1 MRIKKQKELRIRHGW
16 RHRSIAALLV
26 LSMLFCQININVMA
40 AYATG
45 SDSVSVQV
53 GENVKGTLKN
63 GVLTISGNGGMDD
76 FSADTAPFSDYA
88 EEIHSLNIEEGVTYI
103 GAYVFY
109 GLGGLKGEL
118 VLPESITGFGDYAF
132 SGHNKETAPG
142 YTAIRNL
149 FSGKEIVHAEKNETE
164 PDMTTEEDSQETETE
179 ETETEETEDSTSTA
193 AEQETESSVEKETD
207 STQDG
212 QEQTEEPKETQE
224 QDEIKE
230 SKETQEP
237 KETEGQKESAEKT
250 ESPEEAGEQEAH
262 ESAASVQRPEL
273 DQKEE
278 EPQQEK
284 EGVESLS
291 ARKEIQK
298 KDRHVYSAVYESKS
312 IPEFLSAGSSGRKV
326 SLSTAP
332 EKENTVIAAPAVKEQ
347 PTEST
352 EEDETVENTD
362 GAVTENPDTQDAE
375 TKKQIRN
382 DSEKKQYT
390 TSYITQQEIK
400 NPDTLFYPGQSG
412 CVICSE
418 DNTSF
423 LDAALAAGYHL
434 ADGTVKVIL
443 DDQIE
448 LEVTSLKGRIQLP
461 ECPEEISAAYEE
473 DAFFSHTFSGWTEDP
488 SEEGSSLLTSGSS
501 FDTKGREQISLYSV
515 WESADKYQFGIKKES
530 KEKYVVYILIDNN
543 TGEPVS
549 VPEGYSL
556 SYQWQIAQQ
565 GDADAVNW
573 ADIDGAVGKEYR
585 RELLPKGSRQ
595 QLRCQVKAVR
605 LMRARTNNGEVT
617 FYSDPV
623 DAAVVNNVIYVDQ
636 SGGDDNESGDSEK
649 NAVKTLEQAS
659 DLLKL
664 VDGKSVEE
672 NKIVLVSDY
681 RLSDDECKN
690 FPTKIPVTITGMEG
704 NISLKGRTVGNDAY
718 INLQEDICFENLK
731 VETIQHIYGN
741 GYDITIGEGIQN
753 NLKFYLYGAGQGKVD
768 KVGKINVYSGTVL
781 RIVGYARSVS
791 SVDVSEKLADITVGG
806 TANIDKIIGGC
817 ANGEIKNGNV
827 KINVKGG
834 NVKTLVGG
842 NQGFQSNGA
851 AFTGK
856 TEININGG
864 KVQNLYAAGSGRE
877 QSVPTYSGTITIN
890 MQGGEVGN
898 LYGAGSAAYVISDD
912 GNPSTI
918 KINMEG
924 GIVTNIFAAGKG
936 GDNEVK
942 KGEKLSGDPSK
953 FGSLT
958 GIVNIIIDG
967 EAVVTNIYASG
978 EGYVYNGGDYDT
990 SKNAYLCGNATITI
1004 KGNAQVKGGIY
1015 GGGKGITQEGF
1026 GKCARVTG
1034 ESVVK
1039 LFVQGNAVIFG
1050 NIYGGGENAE
1060 MEGNAYVSLS
1070 EDCNIKGNLY
1080 GGGKNGIVMGK
1091 TAVEIIG
1098 GIVEGSVYGGAL
1110 GITGQRLVYGGSTIN
1125 MSAGWVKGNLY
1136 GGSELSDD
1144 GPKEGKPKDLI
1155 FVNLVGGTVSGN
1167 VFGGGYRGT
1176 VNGSTHLHIGEGAS
1190 GECKYYQTHGG
1201 EKTELQPSI
1210 LKVDG
1215 SVYAGGDYGGGDKI
1229 DYTTITVKGTSH
1241 VYIDGTGYNTG
1252 DADLM
1257 PEMRIAGGV
1266 FGSGASCDAG
1276 STRLVTLKN
1285 YGTPVLDD
1293 SGLATG
1299 VTRSLEAIQRADRVV
1314 LYNSHIQLSG
1324 KSDVANPN
1332 QTTLYSLNRIGDH
1345 GARDGVAEGENSL
1358 VLQAGS
1364 TLILDSAVIETANFK
1379 SIDKDEKNVEL
1390 DRIKQIPNTILFD
1403 TGTVF
1408 RVSYTDD
1415 KSNEVFGAVSGYA
1428 YMLAGDKADAY
1439 AYARIKKDDTNN
1451 SDGGFADQD
1460 GKELNYENVGSDYRY
1475 WRVKGSN
1482 AAAVRHTV
1490 LTAENFAGGSGNVD
1504 KEGYSVV
1511 TGSIE
1516 LPPAEKGSSFTITK
1530 VIIPTGTLVLTDAA
1544 KNGIKGEWIT
1554 SDINETPEAS
1564 MDTDEIKS
1572 KIVQEKEK
1580 LKASPLTTFGLFMR
1594 IGSGFIDAGSAKG
1607 KVIST
1612 ASASESDKNTVIG
1625 KSTATA
1631 TDGGIPHIEFY
1642 LTYWN
1647 EGISSSKSLGM
1658 LEIELT
1664 RSGDNTKTTMF
1675 VEIVTK
1681 ASTLADQ
1688 TVDLYATQSGNY
1700 TGSLVIPSGASRNLL
1715 LAGVDKESPNL
1726 VTAGTGDLETGQF
1739 SITMQPV
1746 KSQGWNTSDLM
1757 TESYDL
1763 ASYKEAGIK
1772 IGTTD
1777 SRYQAVIEFSLKNNP
1792 AFTPK
1797 EEPDKVILTLQDE
1810 GGKAQITLNIHWKKS
1825 VVKSIKT
1832 MPGREYNRR
1841 EKEGYAEQVNI
1852 SPNSALTVAFELGEA
1867 TSSNDLWLELWNTS
1881 DNKIIALPEGTRLT
1895 LLGMSD
1901 FYMYEAM
1908 ETEADGRLNIDKFYK
1923 MWGDGTLNSNIMED
1937 TVLTFIVD
1945 FGSVNEQLPAG
1956 SYNLRLRN
1964 ETGADTE
1971 RAEFTI
1977 QNQDAVISLN
1987 CGDAEMYS
1995 KGKQEFTLSIQ
2006 PNCDTRW
2013 QNGAAVVLAQKDDSD
2028 FPEGTVFRYEDK
2040 DYYPSGTKVYILL
2053 EDKDPHTISMDT
2065 VNSAG
2070 ITPGGYELTA
2080 EVFPV
2085 GENVGTTVK
2094 KLTSVSYTVKPNPS
2108 YSLKAELA
2116 ESSSRIASAGETI
2129 TFIVSYSIENT
2140 EISPLKIE
2148 VKTRKKE
2155 AGGYE
2160 NSQNWT
2166 VTGNDIIT
2174 AGKGDQEI
2182 QVTVP
2187 VNITAGTY
2195 RLLFALGDQEVPY
2208 NIIVQ

>member
-1 MRIKKQKELRIRHGW
+1 M
-16 RHRSIAALLV
+16 
-26 LSMLFCQININVMA
+26 
-40 AYATG
+40 
-45 SDSVSVQV
+45 
-53 GENVKGTLKN
+53 
-63 GVLTISGNGGMDD
+63 
-76 FSADTAPFSDYA
+76 
-88 EEIHSLNIEEGVTYI
+88 
-103 GAYVFY
+103 
-109 GLGGLKGEL
+109 
-118 VLPESITGFGDYAF
+118 
-132 SGHNKETAPG
+132 
-142 YTAIRNL
+142 
-149 FSGKEIVHAEKNETE
+149 
-164 PDMTTEEDSQETETE
+164 
-179 ETETEETEDSTSTA
+179 
-193 AEQETESSVEKETD
+193 
-207 STQDG
+207 
-212 QEQTEEPKETQE
+212 
-224 QDEIKE
+224 
-230 SKETQEP
+230 
-237 KETEGQKESAEKT
+237 
-250 ESPEEAGEQEAH
+250 
-262 ESAASVQRPEL
+262 
-273 DQKEE
+273 
-278 EPQQEK
+278 
-284 EGVESLS
+284 ESLS

-298 KDRHVYSAVYESKS
+298 KDRQVYSAVYESKS
-312 IPEFLSAGSSGRKV
+312 TPEFLSAGLSGRKV

-332 EKENTVIAAPAVKEQ
+332 EKENTVIAASAAKEQ

-448 LEVTSLKGRIQLP
+448 LEVSSLKGRIQLP

-473 DAFFSHTFSGWTEDP
+473 DAFLSHTFSGWTEDP

-515 WESADKYQFGIKKES
+515 WESADKCQFGIKKEI

-636 SGGDDNESGDSEK
+636 SGGDDKKNGASEE
-649 NAVKTLEQAS
+649 NAVQTLEQAS
-659 DLLKL
+659 VLLEQS
-664 VDGKSVEE
+664 DGKSVEE
-672 NKIVLVSDY
+672 NKIILVSDY
-681 RLSDDECKN
+681 QLTVSECNN
-690 FPTKIPVTITGMEG
+690 FPTQIPVTITGNNN
-704 NISLKGRTVGNDAY
+704 NISLMGVTNGGDTY
-718 INLQEDICFENLK
+718 IELQEGIRFEKLTVK
-731 VETIQHIYGN
+731 DLQHIYGN
-741 GYDITIGEGIQN
+741 GYDITIGEGIRNSPQ
-753 NLKFYLYGAGQGKVD
+753 FYLYGAGRSSVNA
-768 KVGKINVYSGTVL
+768 VGKINVYSGTVL

-791 SVDVSEKLADITVGG
+791 SVNVLGKLADITVGG

-817 ANGEIKNGNV
+817 ANGQIENGNV
-827 KINVKGG
+827 KINVEGG

-842 NQGFQSNGA
+842 NQGFQSNKA
-851 AFTGK
+851 AFTGE
-856 TEININGG
+856 TEINIKGG
-864 KVQNLYAAGSGRE
+864 KVENLYAAGSGRE

-912 GNPSTI
+912 GKSSSI
-918 KINMEG
+918 KINMQG
-924 GIVTNIFAAGKG
+924 GTATNIFAAGKG
-936 GDNEVK
+936 GDDAVEK
-942 KGEKLSGDPSK
+942 KDEKFPENSFM
-953 FGSLT
+953 FGSLVGT
-958 GIVNIIIDG
+958 VDILISGD
-967 EAVVTNIYASG
+967 AAVTNIYASG
-978 EGYVYNGGDYDT
+978 EGFYKDNNTYDT
-990 SKNAYLCGNATITI
+990 TNNAFLDGKVTITL
-1004 KGNAQVKGGIY
+1004 KGNAQVKEGIY
-1015 GGGKGITQEGF
+1015 GGGKGITQEDF
-1026 GKCARVTG
+1026 GKCARVTE

-1039 LFVQGNAVIFG
+1039 LFVQGNAVISG
-1050 NIYGGGENAE
+1050 NIYGGGENAR

-1070 EDCNIKGNLY
+1070 ENGNIKGNLY

-1091 TAVEIIG
+1091 TTVEISG

-1144 GPKEGKPKDLI
+1144 GPEGGDPKDLI

-1167 VFGGGYRGT
+1167 VFGGGYRGI
-1176 VNGSTHLHIGEGAS
+1176 VNGSTHLHIGKGAS
-1190 GECKYYQTHGG
+1190 GECKYYQTYVD
-1201 EKTELQPSI
+1201 EKPELQPSI

-1252 DADLM
+1252 DAELM

-1390 DRIKQIPNTILFD
+1390 DKIKQIPNTILFD

-1439 AYARIKKDDTNN
+1439 AYARIKTDDTNN
-1451 SDGGFADQD
+1451 SDGGFADQA
-1460 GKELNYENVGSDYRY
+1460 GAKLNYENVGSDYRY
-1475 WRVKGSN
+1475 WRVNGSN

-1490 LTAENFAGGSGNVD
+1490 LTAETFAVDSDNVD
-1504 KEGYSVV
+1504 NEGYSVV

-1516 LPPAEKGSSFTITK
+1516 LPPAAKGSSFTITN

-1544 KNGIKGEWIT
+1544 QNGIKGEWIT
-1554 SDINETPEAS
+1554 SDINETPNAS
-1564 MDTDEIKS
+1564 MDTDEIKN
-1572 KIVQEKEK
+1572 KISQEKEK

-1612 ASASESDKNTVIG
+1612 ASASESDENTVIG
-1625 KSTATA
+1625 QSTATA

-1642 LTYWN
+1642 LTYCN
-1647 EGISSSKSLGM
+1647 KGITSSKSLGM

-1664 RSGDNTKTTMF
+1664 HSKDKTKTTMF

-1681 ASTLADQ
+1681 ASTLSDQ

-1700 TGSLVIPSGASRNLL
+1700 TGSLVIPSGASRNLR
-1715 LAGVDKESPNL
+1715 LAGVDKGTNL
-1726 VTAGTGDLETGQF
+1726 VATGAGDLKPGEF

-1763 ASYKEAGIK
+1763 TSYKKGENIK

-1792 AFTPK
+1792 VFTPK
-1797 EEPDKVILTLQDE
+1797 EEPDKVILTLEDDK
-1810 GGKAQITLNIHWKKS
+1810 GKATVTLIIHWKS
-1825 VVKSIKT
+1825 SIVKS
-1832 MPGREYNRR
+1832 MEAVPGREYNWP
-1841 EKEGYAEQVNI
+1841 EKVGDIESVII
-1852 SPNSALTVAFELGEA
+1852 SPNSALTVAIELGEVVL
-1867 TSSNDLWLELWNTS
+1867 SDELWMELRKTE
-1881 DNKIIALPEGTRLT
+1881 DDQIIALPKGTMLT
-1895 LLGMSD
+1895 LLGIQG
-1901 FYMYEAM
+1901 FYVYEVM
-1908 ETEADGRLNIDKFYK
+1908 GNEANDRLPLKNFHK
-1923 MWGDGTLNSNIMED
+1923 MWEEITLKSNINSGA
-1937 TVLTFIVD
+1937 VLTFIID
-1945 FGSVNEQLPAG
+1945 FGSVEAPLPAG
-1956 SYNLRLRN
+1956 SYNLHIRN

-1977 QNQDAVISLN
+1977 QNQEAVISLN
-1987 CGDAEMYS
+1987 CGDAEMNS
-1995 KGKQEFTLSIQ
+1995 KGKQEFILSIQ
-2006 PNCDTRW
+2006 PNYDTRW
-2013 QNGAAVVLAQKDDSD
+2013 QNGAAVVLAQENPSD
-2028 FPEGTVFRYEDK
+2028 FPEGTVFRYGDK
-2040 DYYPSGTKVYILL
+2040 EYYPSGNKVYIPL
-2053 EDKDPHTISMDT
+2053 EDIDPHIISMDT
-2065 VNSAG
+2065 ENSAG
-2070 ITPGGYELTA
+2070 ITPGSYKLTA

-2108 YSLKAELA
+2108 YSLKAE
-2116 ESSSRIASAGETI
+2116 SSSRIASAGETI
-2129 TFIVSYSIENT
+2129 TFTVSYSIENA
-2140 EISPLKIE
+2140 EVSPLKIE

-2155 AGGYE
+2155 EGGYE

-2166 VTGNDIIT
+2166 VTGNDIIA
-2174 AGKGDQEI
+2174 AGKDDQKI

-2187 VNITAGTY
+2187 KNITAGTY